1 MGKQLNRLYEQG
13 FTKFTIYSEIEE
25 EMEISDLNED

>member
-13 FTKFTIYSEIEE
+13 YTKFTIFSEIEE
-25 EMEISDLNED
+25 EMTVSDLNED